1 MSLSQFCTRKYRPH
15 LLNQPSLRSIP
26 DTSKLNLPHF
36 LCAFRVPGAGSH
48 GGIYQLTTWYLK
60 FHLPHLYLL
69 LDSEQRGKCRELDVV
84 EEGRSLLMKEKTEP
98 QGLMWG
104 AQSDVTEPGLGQGSP
119 WASNY
124 PGCLLCTHGPGGP
137 GGDQPSPGQSFWMDV
152 IKHYFLSHDLC
163 HLS

>member
-1 MSLSQFCTRKYRPH
+1 MWGVSYLVGVCVCACVCVCMCVCSSWSPH

-69 LDSEQRGKCRELDVV
+69 LDSEQRGKCLEIKRLRLYQRRGQHLGGWMSTVGW
-84 EEGRSLLMKEKTEP
+84 GRGE
-98 QGLMWG
+98 QGNGDYSFNLYDCG
-104 AQSDVTEPGLGQGSP
+104 HHCKSQYLQVT
-119 WASNY
+119 
-124 PGCLLCTHGPGGP
+124 TH
-137 GGDQPSPGQSFWMDV
+137 
-152 IKHYFLSHDLC
+152 Y
-163 HLS
+163 